1 MNNFLKIFSLPASW
15 LYRLAIGIRN
25 GLYNSHFIH
34 TTDAPLPSICVGNL
48 AVGGTGKTPMV
59 EYLIRLLSPHYKI
72 AVLSRGYK
80 RATRGFVL
88 ADPNATAASI
98 GDEPLQLHRKFPNIV
113 VAVCADRVMGI
124 KRLRQAFPDLQL
136 VILDDAFQHRRIRCG
151 LNILLTAADRLYVD
165 DHYLPYGRLR
175 DAKSQSLRADII
187 VVTKC
192 PEGLQPI
199 DKRLIDT
206 RLHLPSYQS
215 LFFST
220 IGYPE
225 IPTGGRVLLVTAI
238 AHPEY
243 LKRHLRTLFPNI
255 ETLYYPDH
263 HVLNR
268 NELRFLEQKAKY
280 YDRVLT
286 TEKDMARLAEA
297 PLSDA
302 LRDKLESIPIL
313 TQIDKHEAFDRQ
325 VLTYVRENIRKR

>member
-34 TTDAPLPSICVGNL
+34 TTEAPLPAICVGNL

-88 ADPNATAASI
+88 ADENATAASI
-98 GDEPLQLHRKFPNIV
+98 GDEPLQLHRKFPDIV

-215 LFFST
+215 LFFSN
-220 IGYPE
+220 IG
-225 IPTGGRVLLVTAI
+225 
-238 AHPEY
+238 
-243 LKRHLRTLFPNI
+243 
-255 ETLYYPDH
+255 
-263 HVLNR
+263 
-268 NELRFLEQKAKY
+268 
-280 YDRVLT
+280 
-286 TEKDMARLAEA
+286 
-297 PLSDA
+297 
-302 LRDKLESIPIL
+302 
-313 TQIDKHEAFDRQ
+313 
-325 VLTYVRENIRKR
+325 